1 MLLCFSV
8 LGFAV
13 ISWVLWKFVL
23 SSPPSTTTQQ
33 SSLASSSS
41 TAASRGGSRSTS
53 SVATT
58 TSSTTTTTTASK
70 HNTDDNAYTF
80 GKSRHPPHFLVPP
93 NNTKQQDL
101 SGYLLQGIVP
111 FRSTYA
117 SGYET
122 RLQQQQ
128 QQQQQSSMNDN
139 TTTKENDI
147 IVTNRKERARIFA
160 RMFSPTLTKQQKAAT
175 TKPPNRGANI
185 VITIHHTDVHC
196 NKLHKVLY
204 LLGTY
209 YNLFLLIDGSEYVE
223 LNKINNDEK
232 VLREYIDRLRF
243 ELLNN
248 GNDDGRSSSSSST
261 TEGGGEEEEYKL
273 NEQIIPKHR
282 IIFTSTSKGRVA
294 FVRQLHGTELVV
306 DYDKGN
312 VTKEL
317 ERFGF
322 RVLVYPREEEKK
334 EDGDGEKIISQTSA
348 LGKFL
353 IP

>member
-1 MLLCFSV
+1 MIDKLNNPGSNMLLCFSV
-8 LGFAV
+8 LGFAI
-13 ISWVLWKFVL
+13 ISYVLWKFVL
-23 SSPPSTTTQQ
+23 SSPPPPTQQQ
-33 SSLASSSS
+33 SSLASSS
-41 TAASRGGSRSTS
+41 TAASRGNNSRSTS
-53 SVATT
+53 SATTTT
-58 TSSTTTTTTASK
+58 TSSTTASK
-70 HNTDDNAYTF
+70 NDTDDDAYTF
-80 GKSRHPPHFLVPP
+80 GKSRHPPHLVPP
-93 NNTKQQDL
+93 NNTTKQQDL

-122 RLQQQQ
+122 RLQHQQQQ
-128 QQQQQSSMNDN
+128 QQQQQSSKDA
-139 TTTKENDI
+139 KENDI

-160 RMFSPTLTKQQKAAT
+160 RMFSPTLTTTQQKA

-185 VITIHHTDVHC
+185 VITIHYTDVQC
-196 NKLHKVLY
+196 NKLHKILY

-223 LNKINNDEK
+223 LHQINRDEK
-232 VLREYIDRLRF
+232 VLREFINKLRS

-248 GNDDGRSSSSSST
+248 GSKSSSANDEK
-261 TEGGGEEEEYKL
+261 EGGCDGEECYKL

-282 IIFTSTSKGRVA
+282 IVFTSTSKGRVA

-306 DYDKGN
+306 DYDEGN

-322 RVLVYPREEEKK
+322 RVLVYPREEKK
-334 EDGDGEKIISQTSA
+334 EGDGEKRISQSA